1 MRATVMATVTSV
13 ARAVHGTA
21 MGRCIGWGW
30 TLRRL
35 FLLLE
40 PCSGGDLWA
49 ALDRADPITPEQV
62 ALRAAHFIAR

>member
-1 MRATVMATVTSV
+1 MA
-13 ARAVHGTA
+13 AGLAG
-21 MGRCIGWGW
+21 
-30 TLRRL
+30 LFRRL

-62 ALRAAHFIAR
+62 PLWSAAHCIARAVP

>member
-1 MRATVMATVTSV
+1 MAAGST
-13 ARAVHGTA
+13 
-21 MGRCIGWGW
+21 I
-30 TLRRL
+30 RRL

-62 ALRAAHFIAR
+62 PVCRTLYRAGGTVTVPGFAAGLSHR